1 MRTGAKIKLEG
12 VVQGVGFRPFIHRLS
27 KEFALAGGVL
37 NTASGVEIEVEGEKR
52 KIQDFYQRLS
62 KELPPLAKITHRH
75 INWTPAKGYKDFIIK
90 DSKRTQTPSV
100 LVSPDISICNDCLKE
115 LFTPADRR
123 YFYPFI
129 NCVNCGPRFSI
140 IENLPFDRAWTTMK
154 KFKLCAACKSEFSD
168 INQRRYH
175 SQPNA
180 CAACGP
186 DVELIKKSNKSLF
199 KGSKAIIET
208 KNLLKKG
215 GIIAIKGLGGFHLS
229 CDANNLSAI
238 KELRKRKQRPFK
250 PFALMAKDI
259 KEAGKI
265 CEISNLEKRILTSP
279 ERPIVLL
286 KKKIN
291 SGISE
296 TLAPHNNYLGV
307 MLPYTALHYLL
318 FSRQPTARK
327 ELTIMVMTSG
337 NISDE
342 PIETDNSQAV
352 KNLNHICD
360 YFLIHN
366 RDIYNRLDDSIVQVI
381 NNKPVVGRRSRGYAP
396 LPFFMHKKTK
406 TILALGA
413 ELKNTFCLSKN
424 KFTFLSQ
431 YIGDLKTYSTFAFY
445 KQTIRRWTRLFAVKP
460 KIIAYDYHPDYLS
473 TQFAHALK
481 SKDKNLRLFPV
492 QHHQAHI
499 ASVIAEHQIE
509 KKVIGICFD
518 GAGLGLD
525 GKIWGGEFF
534 TGNLNNLRRNAHLE
548 YLPLPGADK
557 AIEQP
562 YRMAISYLYQAF
574 GEDIYKLGINFIKKH
589 GTYNIG
595 NIIKVIKTNAL
606 LTSSAGRLFD
616 AVSALLGIC
625 DIITYEAQAAIE
637 LQMLAEKSNTKQRY
651 VFDITEEAKNAPL
664 VIKPKN
670 VICQIVRDIKS
681 GISREE
687 IARKFHNGLAEISLR
702 ACDLL
707 RRKTNISTVVL
718 SGGVFQNKLFSETL
732 IKLLKKAEF
741 KICHNELVPPNDGA
755 VSLGQ
760 LAIANARIA
769 GQKTNL

>member
-1 MRTGAKIKLEG
+1 M
-12 VVQGVGFRPFIHRLS
+12 QGVGFRPFIHRLS

-52 KIQDFYQRLS
+52 KIRNFYQSLQE
-62 KELPPLAKITHRH
+62 KLPPLAKITDRD
-75 INWTPAKGYKDFIIK
+75 ITYKPPKGYKDFTIK
-90 DSKRTQTPSV
+90 ESRKTQAQSV
-100 LVSPDISICNDCLKE
+100 LVSPDISICNDCVKE
-115 LFTPADRR
+115 LFNPADRR
-123 YFYPFI
+123 YLYPFI

-140 IENLPFDRAWTTMK
+140 IKNLPFDRPRTTMK
-154 KFKLCAACKSEFSD
+154 KFKLCPACKSEFAD

-180 CAACGP
+180 CTACGP
-186 DVELIKKSNKSLF
+186 DVELVQKPNISLF
-199 KGSKAIIET
+199 KGNKAIIESI
-208 KNLLKKG
+208 NLLKKG
-215 GIIAIKGLGGFHLS
+215 KIIAIKGLGGFHLS
-229 CDANNLSAI
+229 CDANNLEAV
-238 KELRKRKQRPFK
+238 KELRKRKNRPFK
-250 PFALMAKDI
+250 PFAVMAKDI
-259 KEAGKI
+259 KKAGKI

-291 SGISE
+291 SEISE

-307 MLPYTALHYLL
+307 MLPYTAEHYLL
-318 FSRQPTARK
+318 FSRQPT
-327 ELTIMVMTSG
+327 ELNLLVMTSG
-337 NISDE
+337 NLSDE
-342 PIETDNSQAV
+342 PIETDNSQA
-352 KNLNHICD
+352 KENLKSICD
-360 YFLIHN
+360 YFLLHN
-366 RDIYNRLDDSIVQVI
+366 RDIYNRMDDSIVQVI

-396 LPFFMHKKTK
+396 LPFFMDKKMRD
-406 TILALGA
+406 ILALGA
-413 ELKNTFCLSKN
+413 ELKNTFCIGKN
-424 KFTFLSQ
+424 KFIFLSQ
-431 YIGDLKTYSTFAFY
+431 YLGDLKTYSTFAFY
-445 KQTIRRWTRLFAVKP
+445 KQAIRRWTRLFAARP

-473 TQFAHALK
+473 TQFAQALK
-481 SKDKNLRLFPV
+481 SENKNLRLFPV

-499 ASVIAEHQIE
+499 ASVIAEHQIRG
-509 KKVIGICFD
+509 KVIGICFD

-562 YRMAISYLYQAF
+562 YRMAISYLYLTF
-574 GEDIYKLGINFIKKH
+574 GENIYKLEIDFIKKC
-589 GTYNIG
+589 GARNIG
-595 NIIKVIKTNAL
+595 NIIKVIKNTAL

-670 VICQIVRDIKS
+670 VICQIVRDIEN

-702 ACDLL
+702 TCDLL

-741 KICHNELVPPNDGA
+741 KIYHNELVPPNDGA

-760 LAIANARIA
+760 VAIANARIA
-769 GQKTNL
+769 GQKLNL